1 MSGRDTTFY
10 YSFLALPARER
21 EAIVG
26 VWDFCRAVD
35 DAVDEG
41 AGVEAACPEPGR
53 GAASELARWRREL
66 ARCFDG
72 GVPETEQGRR
82 LKPLVSRFQLPRQP
96 FEDLIDGVEMDL
108 HLCRYETFELLH
120 QYCLRV
126 ASAVG
131 LICLPIFGAR
141 HARSREYATNLGVA
155 LQLTNIIRDVSS
167 DLVRGRLYLPLEDLR
182 RFGCTEDEVKVGSVS
197 ARVRNLL
204 RFECERAREFYRR
217 AKESLP
223 REDARRLVAARIM
236 GAIYFDLLRR
246 IERAGYDVFSG
257 VVRVPRRRRAWIAAR
272 TWALTMTGL

>member
-1 MSGRDTTFY
+1 MPRDTSFY
-10 YSFLALPARER
+10 YSFLALPALER
-21 EAIVG
+21 DAIIS

-35 DAVDEG
+35 DAVDEVGG
-41 AGVEAACPEPGR
+41 ASTACPEPGR
-53 GAASELARWRREL
+53 GDPLARWRREL
-66 ARCFDG
+66 ASCFG
-72 GVPETEQGRR
+72 GGAPETEQGRR
-82 LKPLVSRFQLPRQP
+82 LEPHVSRFQLPRQP

-108 HLCRYETFELLH
+108 HRRRYETFELLH

-141 HARSREYATNLGVA
+141 HTRSREYATYLGVA

-167 DLVRGRLYLPLEDLR
+167 DLARGRLYLPLEDLH
-182 RFGCTEDEVKVGSVS
+182 RFGCTEGEVEDR
-197 ARVRNLL
+197 RVTGPVRKLL
-204 RFECERAREFYRR
+204 QFECERARGFYRR
-217 AKESLP
+217 AKASLP

-257 VVRVPRRRRAWIAAR
+257 VIRVPPRRRAWIAAKV
-272 TWALTMTGL
+272 WAGTMMRIC

>member
-1 MSGRDTTFY
+1 MPRDTSFY
-10 YSFLALPARER
+10 YSFLALPGLER
-21 EAIVG
+21 HAIVS

-35 DAVDEG
+35 DAVDEVG
-41 AGVEAACPEPGR
+41 EDQA
-53 GAASELARWRREL
+53 ELARWRREV
-66 ARCFDG
+66 ACCFDEG
-72 GVPETEQGRR
+72 EPETEQGRR
-82 LKPLVSRFQLPRQP
+82 LKPHVIRFQLPRQP

-108 HLCRYETFELLH
+108 HHCRYETFDLLH

-141 HARSREYATNLGVA
+141 HVRSREYATYLGVA

-167 DLVRGRLYLPLEDLR
+167 DLARGRLYLPLEDLR
-182 RFGCTEDEVKVGSVS
+182 RFDCTESEVNERRVT
-197 ARVRNLL
+197 ARVRKLL
-204 RFECERAREFYRR
+204 QFECERAREFYRR
-217 AKESLP
+217 ARASLP

-257 VVRVPRRRRAWIAAR
+257 VIRVPPRRRAWIAAKV
-272 TWALTMTGL
+272 WAGTMMRIC

>member
-1 MSGRDTTFY
+1 MPRDTSFY
-10 YSFLALPARER
+10 YSFLALPGLER
-21 EAIVG
+21 DAIVS

-35 DAVDEG
+35 DAGDEVG
-41 AGVEAACPEPGR
+41 AAACSEPGR
-53 GAASELARWRREL
+53 GAELARWRREV
-66 ARCFDG
+66 ACCFDEG
-72 GVPETEQGRR
+72 EPETEQGRR
-82 LKPLVSRFQLPRQP
+82 LKPHVIRFQLPRQP

-108 HLCRYETFELLH
+108 RHCRYETFDLLH

-141 HARSREYATNLGVA
+141 HARSREYATYLGVA

-167 DLVRGRLYLPLEDLR
+167 DLARGRLYLPLEDLR
-182 RFGCTEDEVKVGSVS
+182 RFDCTEREVNERRVT
-197 ARVRNLL
+197 ARVRKLL
-204 RFECERAREFYRR
+204 QFECERARGFYRR
-217 AKESLP
+217 ARASLP

-257 VVRVPRRRRAWIAAR
+257 VIRVPPRRRAWIAAKV
-272 TWALTMTGL
+272 WAGTMMRIC